1 MVYDRFIAF
10 CKHSTLVFIAIL
22 LMSQLVSASET
33 SDLAEQREQFQ
44 LAKKALQNNNFDQ
57 FDQLKQGLEHYPL
70 YGYLDYLFLRSQLN
84 VITAPRVQ
92 QFLSDNQGSFYADR
106 LRRVWLDKLAQQK
119 KWHQFLLYYQS
130 PQSASRQCLRLQA
143 LIKTGRFQQ
152 ALADIPELWLVNH
165 SQHKF
170 CDPAFRYWQ
179 QQGYPSDDMRWQRIQ
194 LALNNKQF
202 NLATYLAKPLG
213 NKYDAQEWIT
223 RWKKLQQNPL
233 ATLTALPDSV
243 DQQISQEFIKAGI
256 NLLAR
261 RSTAQAFD
269 YWQTVNRSDRF
280 SQHYKNELR
289 AIIGKRA
296 ALNRQDRTLEFYGD
310 LPNEEWRVRAALWQ
324 QNWVEVGKAIK
335 SLTKEE
341 QQEARWQYWLARSLS
356 EQGQQQQAN
365 EQLQQLVN
373 ERDYYGFLAA
383 DRLGQQYQMNHNPI
397 VTELSEL
404 ASFVKRPDIIKLR
417 EFYALNMTTESRRQ
431 AYHLRQKLTP
441 DELKLLALLTHQWGW
456 HNQTI
461 FFLGKARY
469 WDDLSLR
476 FPVLYDEQVREA
488 GKQHQLDPSWLLGV
502 ARQESAFN
510 PTARSHA
517 GAMGLMQLMPKTG
530 ELTARLI
537 NKPIK
542 SLSELLNP
550 SRNIQLGSAYLKLM
564 YDKNQ
569 NNPVL
574 ATASYNAGPHRVLR
588 WLPESRLP
596 ADIWI
601 ENIPFNETRKY
612 TRNVLTY
619 AAIFDYQRN
628 KDIINISDRMP
639 TVQPKTP

>member
-1 MVYDRFIAF
+1 MVYDRLMAF
-10 CKHSTLVFIAIL
+10 CKHSTLFFIAML
-22 LMSQLVSASET
+22 LMSQLVSASER
-33 SDLAEQREQFQ
+33 SDLAEQRQQFQ
-44 LAKKALQNNNFDQ
+44 LAKQALKNKNFDQ

-84 VITAPRVQ
+84 VITAPRIQ
-92 QFLSDNQGSFYADR
+92 QFLSDHEGSFYADR
-106 LRRVWLDKLAQQK
+106 LRNVWLDKLAQQK

-130 PQSASRQCLRLQA
+130 PQPASRQCLRLQA
-143 LIKTGRFQQ
+143 LIKTGRYQQ
-152 ALADIPELWLVNH
+152 ALADIPELWLVSR
-165 SQHKF
+165 SQHRF

-202 NLATYLAKPLG
+202 NLATYLAKPLA
-213 NKYDAQEWIT
+213 NKYHAQDWIA

-233 ATLTALPDSV
+233 ATLTTLPDSV
-243 DQQISQEFIKAGI
+243 DKQISQDFIKAGI
-256 NLLAR
+256 SLLAR

-324 QNWVEVGKAIK
+324 QNWAEVGKAIK
-335 SLTKEE
+335 SLAKEE

-383 DRLGQQYQMNHNPI
+383 DKLGQQYQMNHNPI

-404 ASFVKRPDIIKLR
+404 ATFVKRPDIIKLR
-417 EFYALNMTTESRRQ
+417 EFYALSMTIESRRQ

-461 FFLGKARY
+461 SFLGKARY

-488 GKQHQLDPSWLLGV
+488 GKQYQLDPSWLLGV

-510 PTARSHA
+510 PTARSHV

-537 NKPIK
+537 NKPIR

-569 NNPVL
+569 KNPVL

-639 TVQPKTP
+639 AVQPKTP

>member
-213 NKYDAQEWIT
+213 NKYDAQEWIA